1 VKTLILQFVFVYTPC
16 MNLWFHSASLG
27 LREWGY
33 SLGLSVAIF
42 LLVETGK
49 GDQFGQVVR
58 PVPVADFLVCPTDLH
73 DSRPSAHPPRRTSW
87 ASGSSFGVVPAAPT
101 TFAQEL
107 QRAHRVSGELDAPVF
122 GELADCSFRRLKVVV
137 RGDWNSE
144 LP

>member
-73 DSRPSAHPPRRTSW
+73 DSRPSAHPPTPNILGVWLVLRRRARRADHFCPGTPAR
-87 ASGSSFGVVPAAPT
+87 ASCV
-101 TFAQEL
+101 
-107 QRAHRVSGELDAPVF
+107 
-122 GELADCSFRRLKVVV
+122 
-137 RGDWNSE
+137 W
-144 LP
+144 